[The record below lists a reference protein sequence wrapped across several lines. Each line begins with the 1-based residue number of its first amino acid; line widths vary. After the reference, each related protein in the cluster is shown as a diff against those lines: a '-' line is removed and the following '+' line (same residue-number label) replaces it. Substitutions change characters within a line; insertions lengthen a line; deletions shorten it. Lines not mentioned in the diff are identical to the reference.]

1 MNAVTDNEERKKLDL
16 ADLRANPE
24 KYFGEESISFED
36 LEAVITAENAA
47 FKADLSTEKGRKAI
61 ISFSRQC
68 STLKTAIDGA
78 GKEKVASIKAQA
90 TAIDSRRKTMRDFL
104 DAMRDER
111 RLPLDNWEAQE
122 KSRVESHRAIIEGM
136 IQNGCVAFNESS
148 ADIQKRI
155 DAVRSVDVTASAM
168 QEFADQ
174 ASSKKITT
182 LESLDRHLKQAL
194 HTEEQQRK
202 LAVLEAEKKA
212 EAAKAEAD
220 RKEREA
226 EEEAKLEAEREKTR
240 EAEERAEKERIEA
253 DKARAAAKAVAEAEA
268 KRKAEDDAKRKA
280 DADRAANIEH
290 RKKFN
295 NAALKAIMEAAG
307 IGEDRA
313 KKIVQAIAS
322 GAIPHVSIKY

>member
-24 KYFGEESISFED
+24 KYFGEEGISFED
-36 LEAVITAENAA
+36 LEAVIAAENAA

-90 TAIDSRRKTMRDFL
+90 TAIDARRKTMRDFL

-122 KSRVESHRAIIEGM
+122 KSRIESHRTIIEGM

-155 DAVRSVDVTASAM
+155 DAVRSVDVTEGAM